1 MREAADAG
9 HPYDVIYLDWRMPG
23 MDGIETARRIQ
34 ALGLASPPMLLMVT
48 AHGREEA
55 LKETEGTGIQH
66 VLVKPVSPSTLFDS
80 TMTVLGERQIEP
92 LPTKPTR
99 IATDHRPERLR
110 GARILLVEDN
120 DINQLIARALLED
133 LGLVVDV
140 ADNGQIAVELAQKS
154 PYDLVFMDMQM
165 AVMDGITATREIR
178 KLQRLKH
185 LPIVA
190 MTANAMER
198 DRRKCLDAGMN
209 DFLGKPLDQ
218 QDLLGIL
225 LRWIRPRGATPVPAA
240 PKKTRSES
248 TQPAA
253 TADCDLPE
261 GIAGLNAALGLSRRR
276 ASMPRLNRCRGRAR
290 DLVEEPGVRSRRWRA
305 GCSPPVLR
313 SR

>member
-1 MREAADAG
+1 M
-9 HPYDVIYLDWRMPG
+9 
-23 MDGIETARRIQ
+23 
-34 ALGLASPPMLLMVT
+34 
-48 AHGREEA
+48 
-55 LKETEGTGIQH
+55 
-66 VLVKPVSPSTLFDS
+66 
-80 TMTVLGERQIEP
+80 
-92 LPTKPTR
+92 
-99 IATDHRPERLR
+99 R

-240 PKKTRSES
+240 PKKRCRQVPS
-248 TQPAA
+248 
-253 TADCDLPE
+253 L
-261 GIAGLNAALGLSRRR
+261 
-276 ASMPRLNRCRGRAR
+276 PRLRTATCPRALP
-290 DLVEEPGVRSRRWRA
+290 D
-305 GCSPPVLR
+305 
-313 SR
+313 